1 MRSYLSVDR
10 IENDY
15 AVCELEL
22 IDIETSRQTD
32 PWDRETQMVDIP
44 IQFLNDVN
52 EGDILQVEHCG
63 EVIERII
70 GIDMEEK
77 RRRVEIL
84 ARLGF

>member
-22 IDIETSRQTD
+22 IDIETSQQTD
-32 PWDRETQMVDIP
+32 PWDRETPMVDIP

-52 EGDILQVEHCG
+52 EGDILQVEHYG

>member
-22 IDIETSRQTD
+22 IDIETSKQTD

-52 EGDILQVEHCG
+52 EGDILQVEHYR